1 MRAAAAIARSI
12 LVAQGATLVAA
23 AGLGLVLAAI
33 NILWPEHRFTLFAL
47 RVPLAAGA
55 LLGAFLVGMTLL
67 GEELTTGRMGFWF
80 ARPISAWSI
89 WGGKLAGVVLLGA
102 ALQVAVL
109 MPTLGTG
116 PSGLDHGFALA
127 LRWTVLAA
135 AAGLLGGVLA
145 RGRSRMAWVN
155 WVGLVAVVLLLGREV
170 LLFDGTRAT
179 RERFEVVGDVTLTAA
194 TLACLLGSA
203 AAVVIGRTS
212 PGRAHLAASI
222 AAWVAVAPAA
232 LLLLAL
238 VEL

>member
-12 LVAQGATLVAA
+12 LAAQGATLAAA

-33 NILWPEHRFTLFAL
+33 NAGWPEHRPALYAL
-47 RVPLAAGA
+47 RVPLAAGG

-67 GEELTTGRMGFWF
+67 GEELATGRLGFWF

-109 MPTLGTG
+109 VPTLGTG
-116 PSGLDHGFALA
+116 PAELDHGASLA

-135 AAGLLGGVLA
+135 ASGLLGGVLA

-170 LLFDGTRAT
+170 LLVDGTPGS
-179 RERFEVVGDVTLTAA
+179 RERFGVVGDVTVTAA

-203 AAVVIGRTS
+203 AAVVVGRTS
-212 PGRAHLAASI
+212 PGRAHLAGSI
-222 AAWVAVAPAA
+222 AAWVAVVPAA

-238 VEL
+238 VEG